1 MCLKNTFLF
10 VVLLT
15 FSLTQLAQ
23 AAPDLSVAYVDIQ
36 KALETSR
43 AGSKAQ
49 KEYQGEIKKAQDKI
63 RAKKQQLEDKQAAFL
78 KQKDSLNTEARVQ
91 REEEVVNLEKDLKR
105 SLEDAQDNLQRTN
118 AVLLKDLITDL
129 RTVVSDVGKEKG
141 YTIIFERSGN
151 GVLYADNSIDITNV
165 VVERFD
171 ARSK

>member
-1 MCLKNTFLF
+1 MYPKKTFSS
-10 VVLLT
+10 VVLSIL
-15 FSLTQLAQ
+15 FLAQ
-23 AAPDLSVAYVDIQ
+23 FASAAPDLSVAYVDIQ

-49 KEYQGEIKKAQDKI
+49 KEYEGEIKSAQDKI

-78 KQKDSLNTEARVQ
+78 KQKDSLNAEARVQ

-105 SLEDAQDNLQRTN
+105 SLEDAQDSLQRTN
-118 AVLLKDLITDL
+118 AVLLKDLIKDL
-129 RTVVSDVGKEKG
+129 RNVVSEVGKEKG
-141 YTIIFERSGN
+141 YTIIFERAGT
-151 GVLYADNSIDITNV
+151 GVLYADNSIDITNL